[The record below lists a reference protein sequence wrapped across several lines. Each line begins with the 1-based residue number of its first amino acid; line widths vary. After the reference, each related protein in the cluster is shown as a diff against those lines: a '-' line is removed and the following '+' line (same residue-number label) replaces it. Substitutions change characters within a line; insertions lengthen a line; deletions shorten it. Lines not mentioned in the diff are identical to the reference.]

1 MKWMFFVC
9 SLKAM
14 RAKVW
19 KARLSSPLFNCKI
32 YARNMEVLYRKM
44 WQKYVNGEEASH
56 IADIGSKHR
65 NTS

>member
-1 MKWMFFVC
+1 
-9 SLKAM
+9 M

-56 IADIGSKHR
+56 IVDIGSKHR